1 VPASIEEDE
10 LVDSRQVFLVLRLV
24 LNPQA
29 RLHHGELLD
38 AEAICQGRF
47 MTLSGLTEL
56 VAHWLE
62 RQPGDS
68 PNIDPPASMGRRD
81 SPRR

>member
-1 VPASIEEDE
+1 MPASIEEDE

-47 MTLSGLTEL
+47 MTLSGLTE
-56 VAHWLE
+56 
-62 RQPGDS
+62 S
-68 PNIDPPASMGRRD
+68 
-81 SPRR
+81 

>member
-1 VPASIEEDE
+1 MPASVEEDE

-24 LNPQA
+24 LDPQA
-29 RLHHGELLD
+29 QLHHGELLD

-62 RQPGDS
+62 RQP
-68 PNIDPPASMGRRD
+68 RD
-81 SPRR
+81 SSTL

>member
-1 VPASIEEDE
+1 
-10 LVDSRQVFLVLRLV
+10 VLD
-24 LNPQA
+24 PQA
-29 RLHHGELLD
+29 QLHHGELLD

-62 RQPGDS
+62 RQP
-68 PNIDPPASMGRRD
+68 RD
-81 SPRR
+81 SSTL

>member
-1 VPASIEEDE
+1 MPASAEEDE

-24 LNPQA
+24 LDPQA
-29 RLHHGELLD
+29 QLHHGELLD
-38 AEAICQGRF
+38 AEAICHGRF

-62 RQPGDS
+62 RQP
-68 PNIDPPASMGRRD
+68 RD
-81 SPRR
+81 SSTL